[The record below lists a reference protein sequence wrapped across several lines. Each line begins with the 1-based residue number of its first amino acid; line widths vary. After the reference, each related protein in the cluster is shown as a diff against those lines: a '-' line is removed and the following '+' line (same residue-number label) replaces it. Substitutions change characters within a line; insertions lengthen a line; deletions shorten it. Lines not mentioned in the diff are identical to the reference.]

1 MPDRASLVRLGRLV
15 MADVAAGRPGANSE
29 MASRL
34 LQKQPEA
41 VLDLIDMLLA
51 EARKPRRNENL
62 VSAFAFMTGQA
73 LEAMRYGAEGGQEEA
88 AGMVEAVRQR
98 LLVLSKEDRAEPALL
113 LLILREF
120 ALAKLDPG
128 PELRKQMQRLAEET
142 PASAPGPG
150 DIETLDAHLEDLAR
164 EAGGDPFQ
172 LYEQVREMAE
182 AFPEDHRAAMGAWL
196 LQSREAAVREAAVGW
211 LLDASRSVRNSA
223 ASGIEQA
230 AGMGGVSGSMLRRLI
245 ALRNWLAE
253 ADRLALDRAIQTCRR
268 KGVEVGA
275 LPQAQV
281 REVLVSGIDGAGA
294 QSIFVVAREGRKN
307 AIASLLVKHG
317 IGVRDA
323 WARHGLSR
331 AECDDFRERSS
342 KLIFFRPVSTT
353 FGRRRRTPSR

>member
-1 MPDRASLVRLGRLV
+1 MLDHASSRCYPGADLLELLMPDRASLVRLGRLV

-150 DIETLDAHLEDLAR
+150 DIETLDAHFEDLAR

-196 LQSREAAVREAAVGW
+196 LQSREAACTGSRRW
-211 LLDASRSVRNSA
+211 L
-223 ASGIEQA
+223 A
-230 AGMGGVSGSMLRRLI
+230 AGCLAIGPELGRVGHRTGG
-245 ALRNWLAE
+245 W
-253 ADRLALDRAIQTCRR
+253 D
-268 KGVEVGA
+268 
-275 LPQAQV
+275 
-281 REVLVSGIDGAGA
+281 
-294 QSIFVVAREGRKN
+294 
-307 AIASLLVKHG
+307 
-317 IGVRDA
+317 
-323 WARHGLSR
+323 
-331 AECDDFRERSS
+331 
-342 KLIFFRPVSTT
+342 
-353 FGRRRRTPSR
+353 GRRVRFDAQAPHCDAQLAGRG